1 MRRSRQALY
10 VKVYIKEGGP
20 SCLLDKLMVRKLR
33 PSKRISSQEV
43 TKNNVNSYNF
53 NAVSCKFKGVYD
65 KIENKKYSY
74 NTFDIDNYMKDK
86 TLDDKDFKDAFLS
99 FVEQNIGKTVLD
111 IPEYIDDFLV
121 DRIPQMGLAGRAFEV
136 INFPSTLKMIL
147 NNACYQMPNLNKV
160 IIPEGVVVIEKSA
173 FAKCMSLKEV
183 YLSETLE
190 YIGNYAFDE
199 CKELRYVKMPSKMS
213 TIRAYAF
220 SGTGLES
227 ITVPEISFLGNS
239 CFYECKNLSEV
250 NFVGPVK
257 TIGSC
262 AFQDCSKL
270 RRIELPDGLENILM
284 NAFGNCTSLV
294 TVTMPKTLKS
304 INEFEYM
311 GIKKEIN
318 SFNNCNSMVAVIIN
332 SQDIYKKEFTYGKE
346 KFVFPVMPIFMNF
359 RDSEKGKDRYFII
372 KEHVDKA
379 SISENKR
386 IENYVYYGNKEKAK
400 GYIGNAI
407 RLYIDALSLKGRN
420 GVVQYNLA
428 KALYLSGNIE
438 GAIKGLLFAINNVG
452 IKKNNDIYGL
462 YNKFFNGDTDSKFMK
477 WLRDPMDCNY
487 SIDITNG
494 GEEGK
499 QRLINEVLQ
508 NCMKDVVRFGL
519 SGYEVRR
526 NLEYNLNYLKNP
538 HEIGLYDEEEMTM
551 PVNKSVLDNSLYPE
565 DYVME
570 EKNNM
575 FISYNAEVKKK
586 DEQFS
591 SKEKVIKKIDDNNS
605 IEIEYHADNSF
616 NMKFDGTTIM
626 DDPRKLE
633 KMLTE
638 ALCEDNIKSM
648 KLDKALSICNNVEPS
663 KAEHEDDEYERLS
676 LEYEKRMYKKA
687 LDEYNAA
694 KDNYGKLEKVVKLV
708 DLGVSAKRAQCYAE
722 AINYYIAALDIDPN
736 ASNVY
741 YALGKATHLMG
752 KYDQSVRA
760 YALAFI
766 NNCRN
771 NISDIYKH
779 CGYSFI
785 ANLPFFAEK
794 YKNDIKEYSKSING
808 FSFSFSTNIQLDN
821 ACEVIGKAVI
831 EIMKQEYENLIAR
844 S

>member
-20 SCLLDKLMVRKLR
+20 SCLLDKFMVRKLR
-33 PSKRISSQEV
+33 PSKRISSKEV

-86 TLDDKDFKDAFLS
+86 TLDDKDFQDAFLS

-136 INFPSTLKMIL
+136 INFPSTLKIIL

-183 YLSETLE
+183 YLPETLE

-270 RRIELPDGLENILM
+270 RRIELPEGLENILM

-332 SQDIYKKEFTYGKE
+332 SQAIYKKEFTYGKE

-359 RDSEKGKDRYFII
+359 RDSEKGKDRYFSI
-372 KEHVDKA
+372 KQSIEKA
-379 SISENKR
+379 SINENNR
-386 IENYVYYGNKEKAK
+386 IENYVYYGNKEKAE

-407 RLYIDALSLKGRN
+407 RLYIDGLSIKGRN

-438 GAIKGLLFAINNVG
+438 GAIKGLLFAINNVE
-452 IKKNNDIYGL
+452 IQKNNDVYGL
-462 YNKFFNGDTDSKFMK
+462 FNKFLNGDTDSKFME
-477 WLRDPMDCNY
+477 WLRDPVGCNY

-494 GEEGK
+494 SEEGK
-499 QRLINEVLQ
+499 QRLINEVFQ
-508 NCMKDVVRFGL
+508 SCMKDAVHFGL

-538 HEIGLYDEEEMTM
+538 HIIGLYDEEEMKV
-551 PVNKSVLDNSLYPE
+551 PVNKRISDNPLYPE
-565 DYVME
+565 DYFME
-570 EKNNM
+570 EEKNM
-575 FISYNAEVKKK
+575 FISNNAE
-586 DEQFS
+586 
-591 SKEKVIKKIDDNNS
+591 
-605 IEIEYHADNSF
+605 A
-616 NMKFDGTTIM
+616 
-626 DDPRKLE
+626 
-633 KMLTE
+633 
-638 ALCEDNIKSM
+638 
-648 KLDKALSICNNVEPS
+648 
-663 KAEHEDDEYERLS
+663 
-676 LEYEKRMYKKA
+676 EKRMSSLVQKRKLSRKLMIIIA
-687 LDEYNAA
+687 L
-694 KDNYGKLEKVVKLV
+694 KL
-708 DLGVSAKRAQCYAE
+708 
-722 AINYYIAALDIDPN
+722 
-736 ASNVY
+736 
-741 YALGKATHLMG
+741 T
-752 KYDQSVRA
+752 
-760 YALAFI
+760 
-766 NNCRN
+766 
-771 NISDIYKH
+771 
-779 CGYSFI
+779 
-785 ANLPFFAEK
+785 
-794 YKNDIKEYSKSING
+794 
-808 FSFSFSTNIQLDN
+808 
-821 ACEVIGKAVI
+821 
-831 EIMKQEYENLIAR
+831 IMQTILLI
-844 S
+844 